1 MTKTGPKLA
10 LVLVA
15 VGWMGSVWADTYT
28 VAALATAAVV
38 TPLTV
43 TKAADMK
50 FGTFAATGGA
60 ECVMQR
66 TTTAL
71 SAGSAVKVHTG
82 AALTAA
88 TFAVRG
94 GGARTFAI
102 VYDGSSTALH
112 MLPPCLLTGQP

>member
-28 VAALATAAVV
+28 VTALATAAVV

-71 SAGSAVKVHTG
+71 SAGSAVKVYTG

-94 GGARTFAI
+94 AALALSL
-102 VYDGSSTALH
+102 SSMKAPVLH
-112 MLPPCLLTGQP
+112 CTCCHHAY